1 MGVDVLPIRTI
12 PLSSESAAAS
22 DPAVFH
28 SAFFISIV
36 PNFSPFPAFG
46 VFSFPSFFL
55 LAPFTASAESFSSSA
70 TSRETRTLE
79 DLLDMIDL
87 ALDRGSGSEILLE
100 LIPGEMDLARD
111 ENLVFR
117 LPSARLSAGAR
128 GSGWATVVAG
138 AFFSASPSSV

>member
-1 MGVDVLPIRTI
+1 MGVDVLPIRII
-12 PLSSESAAAS
+12 PPSSESAAA

-46 VFSFPSFFL
+46 VFSFSL
-55 LAPFTASAESFSSSA
+55 LSPCKASAESFSSSA

-117 LPSARLSAGAR
+117 LPSARLSAGAG